1 MHAALRRSTGMPSFL
16 RKRDLFDDFV
26 SNNKITTDTPR
37 VNIASVNGTATNSG
51 SVVRKWDKGDTH
63 TFNLLDV
70 HKNFPIFDG
79 SISCP
84 AAGSGVGFSANAHLD
99 ADVDVSV
106 NLTIGYILSGKIFPP
121 GITRAAFTTALE
133 GDAQAVF
140 NVRADAIGS
149 FDTGLLTLY
158 EVGLPGLDIP
168 GIITVGPSFAIKGQA
183 QASLDVVTE
192 AKITA
197 AYKLPNLQFVFPKD
211 QGSSSATA
219 DNAAPAQREYA
230 AFSS

>member
-1 MHAALRRSTGMPSFL
+1 MPSFIS
-16 RKRDLFDDFV
+16 KRDLFDDFV
-26 SNNKITTDTPR
+26 SNNKIPTDAAR
-37 VNIASVNGTATNSG
+37 AKRSATSNLAA
-51 SVVRKWDKGDTH
+51 KDLDKSDTH

-70 HKNFPIFDG
+70 HQNFPIFDG

-84 AAGSGVGFSANAHLD
+84 SGSGLGFSVNAHLD
-99 ADVDVSV
+99 TDVDVSV
-106 NLTIGYILSGKIFPP
+106 TLTVGYIISGKIFPP
-121 GITRAAFTTALE
+121 SITRAAFTTAVE
-133 GDAQAVF
+133 GNAQAVF
-140 NVRADAIGS
+140 NVRAEAIGT

-183 QASLDVVTE
+183 LASLGVVTQ

-211 QGSSSATA
+211 QGASNATA
-219 DNAAPAQREYA
+219 DSAAPAQRECSC
-230 AFSS
+230 FSS

>member
-1 MHAALRRSTGMPSFL
+1 MPSFL

-26 SNNKITTDTPR
+26 NSNKITAGVPR
-37 VNIASVNGTATNSG
+37 SNIASVNRTSD

-70 HKNFPIFDG
+70 HQNFLIFDS

-84 AAGSGVGFSANAHLD
+84 AAGSSMNAHLD

-106 NLTIGYILSGKIFPP
+106 TLTVGYIISGKIFPP
-121 GITRAAFTTALE
+121 KITRAAFTTALE

-140 NVRADAIGS
+140 NVRAEAIGT

-158 EVGLPGLDIP
+158 EFGLPGLNIP
-168 GIITVGPSFAIKGQA
+168 GIISVGPSFAIKGQA
-183 QASLDVVTE
+183 QVSLDAATQ

-197 AYKLPNLQFVFPKD
+197 AYKLPNLQFVFPQD
-211 QGSSSATA
+211 QGSSSAAA
-219 DNAAPAQREYA
+219 DNAAPAQRECSYS
-230 AFSS
+230 FIPNTGSSTP